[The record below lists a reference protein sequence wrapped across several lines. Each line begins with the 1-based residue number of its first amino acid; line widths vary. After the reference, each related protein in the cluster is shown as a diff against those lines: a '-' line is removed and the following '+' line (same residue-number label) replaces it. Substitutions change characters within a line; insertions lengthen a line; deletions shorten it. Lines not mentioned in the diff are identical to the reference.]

1 MKREMRILM
10 VCNLFFQRPGGRSG
24 PLLYQIHFLEKIK
37 SGVCLFILR
46 FLMLQVKLHT
56 LSSAP
61 ELQQITQEESIGLLV
76 ACCVFREHLSQ
87 EAIGGRRV
95 VACSQLQ
102 H

>member
-1 MKREMRILM
+1 
-10 VCNLFFQRPGGRSG
+10 
-24 PLLYQIHFLEKIK
+24 
-37 SGVCLFILR
+37 
-46 FLMLQVKLHT
+46 MLQVKLHT

-87 EAIGGRRV
+87 EAIGGWRV